1 MTFAEQK
8 LDAFATLPTCKGILL
23 AGGTGSRLWPATL
36 AVSKQLLPLYDK
48 PMVYYPLTTLLMAG
62 CREILLI
69 STPEDTPRFEKLF
82 GDGTDW
88 GIRIQY
94 AVQPE
99 PKGIA
104 QSLLI
109 AEDFLAGSACALILG
124 DNVFHGHGLDEL
136 LRKSRSTPSG
146 ATIFAYK
153 VSDPQRYGVVEFNAE
168 GKAITIEEKPMVPK
182 SHYAVT
188 GLYFYDE
195 TAPALAATLA
205 PSKRG
210 ELEITDL
217 NSRYLEQGR
226 LNVVT
231 MDRGYAWL
239 DTGTHESMI
248 DGSQFIHVLEKRQGL
263 KIGCPEE
270 ACWRNGWI
278 DTAQLIRLG
287 TKLSGNDY
295 GKYLLDLNIGKTC

>member
-8 LDAFATLPTCKGILL
+8 IEQSPPSAPFKGILL

-36 AVSKQLLPLYDK
+36 AISKQLLPLYDK

-82 GDGTDW
+82 GDGADW

-104 QSLLI
+104 QALLI
-109 AEDFLAGSACALILG
+109 AEDFLAGSPCALILG

-136 LRKSRSTPSG
+136 LSKARASRSG

-153 VSDPQRYGVVEFNAE
+153 VSDPQRYGVVEFNAD
-168 GKAITIEEKPMVPK
+168 GKAISIDEKPSEPK
-182 SHYAVT
+182 SHHAVT

-195 TAPALAATLA
+195 TASALAAGLT

-217 NSRYLEQGR
+217 NSRYLDQGR

-270 ACWRNGWI
+270 TCWRNGWI
-278 DTAQLIRLG
+278 NDAQLAKLG
-287 TKLSGNDY
+287 AKLSGNDY
-295 GKYLLDLNIGKTC
+295 GQYLLGLVEGKSC